1 MDHGRALLQ
10 EVISGRS
17 IRPPI
22 VVPFGLDPFGW
33 HGERPSYRDV
43 CAAALERCPLLPKVY
58 PIPHPLCVGEEG
70 ARITRV
76 IRQGADGT
84 RVREHTLSR
93 ELPSR
98 EKPFVM
104 TEVQTPGDST
114 WKTSKRWIETD
125 EELDRF
131 IAADFAPAEPDLEA
145 IRNKERQAG
154 RHGLPYVEVSDP
166 LGTVCDMFPTETF
179 YIGLRTDQRILRLLE
194 TTAERIL
201 SAVEII
207 CRQAGCPFILRL
219 IGAELAVPPFLSRED
234 FLNLEGGFYR
244 RIARMAQEAGIP
256 TAFHCHGP
264 VRDIMEDVWSMG
276 FSLLEP
282 LEPPPRGN
290 VSISEALA
298 AARGRGV
305 VFGGVDDVLLQT
317 GEAEQVQA
325 AVQACLREARSVDGP
340 FILSQ
345 SATPFFD
352 PLQTRIRDN
361 LMLMIEAG
369 TEG

>member
-1 MDHGRALLQ
+1 MEQGRALLR
-10 EVISGRS
+10 EALDGRS

-33 HGERPSYRDV
+33 HGERESYRDV

-58 PIPHPLCVGEEG
+58 PIPHPLCIGEEG
-70 ARITRV
+70 VHLSCAIRID
-76 IRQGADGT
+76 ADGT

-93 ELPSR
+93 EFPAP

-104 TEVQTPGDST
+104 TEVQTLGDSS
-114 WKTSKRWIETD
+114 WKTSKRWIEND

-131 IAADFAPAEPDLEA
+131 LAADFAPARPDLAA
-145 IRNKERQAG
+145 IRNKERQVG
-154 RHGLPYVEVSDP
+154 LHGLPYAEVSDP
-166 LGTVCDMFPTETF
+166 LGTVCEMFPTETF
-179 YIGLRTDQRILRLLE
+179 YIGLRTDRRILRLLE
-194 TTAERIL
+194 TAAERIL
-201 SAVEII
+201 STVETL
-207 CRQAGCPFILRL
+207 CRQADCPFVLRL

-234 FLNLEGGFYR
+234 FLKLEGDFYR
-244 RIARMAQEAGIP
+244 RVGRVAREAGIP

-264 VRDIMEDVWSMG
+264 IREIMEDVWSMG
-276 FSLLEP
+276 FSMLEP

-298 AARGRGV
+298 AAGGRGV

-317 GEAEQVQA
+317 GEAEQVRA
-325 AVQACLREARSVDGP
+325 AVRACLREARAVDGP

-352 PLQTRIRDN
+352 PLETRIRDN
-361 LMLMIEAG
+361 LLFMIEAG
-369 TEG
+369 TEI

>member
-1 MDHGRALLQ
+1 
-10 EVISGRS
+10 
-17 IRPPI
+17 
-22 VVPFGLDPFGW
+22 
-33 HGERPSYRDV
+33 
-43 CAAALERCPLLPKVY
+43 
-58 PIPHPLCVGEEG
+58 
-70 ARITRV
+70 
-76 IRQGADGT
+76 
-84 RVREHTLSR
+84 
-93 ELPSR
+93 
-98 EKPFVM
+98 
-104 TEVQTPGDST
+104 
-114 WKTSKRWIETD
+114 
-125 EELDRF
+125 
-131 IAADFAPAEPDLEA
+131 
-145 IRNKERQAG
+145 
-154 RHGLPYVEVSDP
+154 
-166 LGTVCDMFPTETF
+166 MFPTETF
-179 YIGLRTDQRILRLLE
+179 FIGLRTDERILRLLE

-201 SAVEII
+201 STVEII

-234 FLNLEGGFYR
+234 FLNLEGAFYR

-264 VRDIMEDVWSMG
+264 VREIMEDVWSLG

-317 GEAEQVQA
+317 GEAAQVHA
-325 AVQACLREARSVDGP
+325 AVQACLREARAVDGP

-352 PLQTRIRDN
+352 PLEPRIRDN

-369 TEG
+369 TGAEVDPHRRRLLGRKS